1 MTFAIEGRPLCRG
14 RANGHGVAGGV
25 KEFKQLVKLGA
36 KTAMAE
42 QGFKKTSDAVYIVIV
57 VYLAAHFAERMHY
70 AIAKERLKNDKLF
83 ATKAPNI
90 ERIASVIINSLKGVV
105 VVQPKQV
112 IGLTTVKKFAKEP
125 RIEILIGKPK
135 NFKELS
141 HDLRNA

>member
-1 MTFAIEGRPLCRG
+1 
-14 RANGHGVAGGV
+14 
-25 KEFKQLVKLGA
+25 
-36 KTAMAE
+36 
-42 QGFKKTSDAVYIVIV
+42 VIV

-70 AIAKERLKNDKLF
+70 TIAKERLKNDKLF

-90 ERIASVIINSLKGVV
+90 VRIASVIINSLKGVV

-141 HDLRNA
+141 HDLRNASKTI